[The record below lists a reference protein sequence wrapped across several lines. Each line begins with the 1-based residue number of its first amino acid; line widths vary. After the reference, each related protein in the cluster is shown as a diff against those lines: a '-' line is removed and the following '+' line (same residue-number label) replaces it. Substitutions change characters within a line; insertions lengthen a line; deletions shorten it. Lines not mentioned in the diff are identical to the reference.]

1 MDSPLPNLS
10 FATMNSPQQDSIYL
24 GHLGPIP
31 LYFRWS
37 ALFMVWMAYLWSS
50 PGGGFNLSG
59 FLVILTVLIIG
70 IVLHELGHGLTAR
83 ALGASGVTI
92 TLWAFGGLCSST
104 RDERPS
110 RELLI
115 IIAGPLVSFALAG
128 LGYGGMSWLQEHHED
143 WLYDE
148 RGHHSLL
155 WQFIDTTGWLNLV
168 MGVFNSL
175 PIYPLDGGKVVYNLI
190 LATTGRLLLARKV
203 CLTMAVVGALA
214 MLLWM
219 FHIGGDRIDNV
230 PIMNIA
236 LLVWLVY
243 SAFQALA

>member
-1 MDSPLPNLS
+1 MDSPPPDLS
-10 FATMNSPQQDSIYL
+10 FATMNSPLQDSIYL

-37 ALFMVWMAYLWSS
+37 ALLMVWMAYAWSS
-50 PGGGFNLSG
+50 PGGTFNLPA
-59 FLVILTVLIIG
+59 FLILLTVLLIG

-104 RDERPS
+104 REERPG

-128 LGYGGMSWLQEHHED
+128 LGYGSLYWLQESHEE
-143 WLYDE
+143 WLWDE
-148 RGHHSLL
+148 HGSPSLL
-155 WQFIDTTGWLNLV
+155 SQFAYTTGWLNLL

-203 CLTMAVVGALA
+203 CLVMAVVGALA

-219 FHIGGDRIDNV
+219 FHRGHDNIDNV
-230 PIMNIA
+230 PMMNIA
-236 LLVWLVY
+236 LLVWLVFN
-243 SAFQALA
+243 AFQALG

>member
-1 MDSPLPNLS
+1 
-10 FATMNSPQQDSIYL
+10 MNASMRDSIYL

-37 ALFMVWMAYLWSS
+37 ALLMVWMAYSWSS
-50 PGGGFNLSG
+50 PGGGFNLTS
-59 FLVILTVLIIG
+59 FLVLLTVLLIG

-104 RDERPS
+104 RDTRPS
-110 RELLI
+110 QELLI

-128 LGYGGMSWLQEHHED
+128 LGYGSMYWMQAHHEE
-143 WLYDE
+143 WLFDD
-148 RGHHSLL
+148 RGLPTLL
-155 WQFIDTTGWLNLV
+155 AQFAYTTGWLNLL

-219 FHIGGDRIDNV
+219 FHRGGDRLDNV
-230 PIMNIA
+230 PLMNIG
-236 LLVWLVY
+236 LLVWLVFN
-243 SAFQALA
+243 AFQALA